1 MKPTKESSFS
11 QTIIYTQIL
20 GTKTLLVV
28 DSNMTLRYLD
38 IDTLDVL
45 DEQKINIYHERHS
58 SKLVSFSSEGNFFAL
73 IDKEYKCSKLY
84 DKKANRVIAKVDR
97 HQGEVSCVAIDPK
110 DRYMFSCGDDGIT
123 YAVDI
128 KSAQLSFTLPPHKDF
143 VTDIAFSK
151 DAKYV
156 ATSSYDKN
164 ISIYNLAIMA
174 PKDKLKAHSAPVLKV
189 EFLDNHRL
197 FSLDKKN
204 SAIVWDINS
213 SKVIARLK
221 GIHDE
226 VTSVVV
232 TNNGRFL
239 FLGTKL
245 GYILVYDLFNYEQIS
260 KKYIKLS
267 AAITSLSFDE
277 LKNSLII
284 CTDGGELL
292 FYNIF
297 YKEESLDKAVEEKNY
312 APLASYI
319 RENPL
324 LKYTKTYRIFENL
337 WEKTVQRA
345 KLLLQ
350 NSEKE
355 KAVRLFD
362 DFTVI
367 ASKNQKMQKLILE
380 YAEYDKFLAFI
391 KSRKFALAYALAQ
404 LYPLYKQTRVY
415 RSMEEEWKKDFELAK
430 KYMLDKKL
438 SSKANEILAPYRG
451 VSEKTALI
459 QEFMLNLNTH
469 KRFKDAIASRK
480 FKLAFDILKQNPS
493 LKECPEY
500 KALVN
505 YSDNLYMKAELMMGN
520 QDLNAALKIFRVLLD
535 FEDFKNEAREAI
547 AEIEA
552 KQRFFSAVKDENSSL
567 AYNIMDEFCILKESQ
582 EGKKLQSLW
591 ESNLQKADKYAENLD
606 VNSAK
611 KVLANYMNV
620 KSKNVEIANIFSKI
634 YIKQLHEALKE
645 NIEQRNIEIGIK
657 NYILYFG
664 LTEQIENYFE
674 AFKVK
679 FLNSKLNIKSQK
691 QGSIESWRP
700 SMIVNNIL

>member
-20 GTKTLLVV
+20 GTKTLLAV

-226 VTSVVV
+226 ATS
-232 TNNGRFL
+232 
-239 FLGTKL
+239 
-245 GYILVYDLFNYEQIS
+245 
-260 KKYIKLS
+260 
-267 AAITSLSFDE
+267 
-277 LKNSLII
+277 
-284 CTDGGELL
+284 
-292 FYNIF
+292 
-297 YKEESLDKAVEEKNY
+297 
-312 APLASYI
+312 
-319 RENPL
+319 
-324 LKYTKTYRIFENL
+324 
-337 WEKTVQRA
+337 
-345 KLLLQ
+345 
-350 NSEKE
+350 
-355 KAVRLFD
+355 
-362 DFTVI
+362 
-367 ASKNQKMQKLILE
+367 
-380 YAEYDKFLAFI
+380 
-391 KSRKFALAYALAQ
+391 
-404 LYPLYKQTRVY
+404 
-415 RSMEEEWKKDFELAK
+415 
-430 KYMLDKKL
+430 
-438 SSKANEILAPYRG
+438 
-451 VSEKTALI
+451 
-459 QEFMLNLNTH
+459 
-469 KRFKDAIASRK
+469 
-480 FKLAFDILKQNPS
+480 
-493 LKECPEY
+493 
-500 KALVN
+500 
-505 YSDNLYMKAELMMGN
+505 
-520 QDLNAALKIFRVLLD
+520 
-535 FEDFKNEAREAI
+535 
-547 AEIEA
+547 
-552 KQRFFSAVKDENSSL
+552 
-567 AYNIMDEFCILKESQ
+567 
-582 EGKKLQSLW
+582 
-591 ESNLQKADKYAENLD
+591 
-606 VNSAK
+606 
-611 KVLANYMNV
+611 
-620 KSKNVEIANIFSKI
+620 
-634 YIKQLHEALKE
+634 
-645 NIEQRNIEIGIK
+645 
-657 NYILYFG
+657 
-664 LTEQIENYFE
+664 
-674 AFKVK
+674 
-679 FLNSKLNIKSQK
+679 
-691 QGSIESWRP
+691 
-700 SMIVNNIL
+700 